1 MLHQWLKCMKDF
13 ILRANQFT
21 SKTSIVD
28 KLQPKQSRPFVSN
41 LMNPSLVMQNLRNRK
56 KCKIEGES
64 SNKYNVIYAAKC
76 TRCYLL
82 FMGQTRGQLNVRFI
96 HHKSAIKC
104 NPYRSKLRENSFK
117 PGVRI

>member
-41 LMNPSLVMQNLRNRK
+41 LMNKMQNLRNRK

-82 FMGQTRGQLNVRFI
+82 FMGQTREQLNVRFI
-96 HHKSAIKC
+96 HHKSAIRC
-104 NPYRSKLRENSFK
+104 NPY
-117 PGVRI
+117 